1 MDPAPLA
8 DVERATI
15 LLIEDDLALRSTL
28 VLNLTREG
36 CRVLTADTGLVA
48 RDVVS
53 DQKVPLDLIILDEM
67 SAEKSGLQML
77 RALWSHLD
85 VPVLILSVG
94 GERKDKVNGLELGAV
109 DYVAKPFEFRELL
122 ARIRAAVRIRSL
134 PAACPSRGVQR
145 GPLQIWPDRRCA
157 AVDGKELRLRPKE
170 FGLLL
175 TLARE
180 PGRLFGRQEL
190 LCLVWGKDVVVEE
203 RTVDVHV
210 SWLRGKL
217 QGAGLGGDC
226 IRTVYGAGYQFVQD
240 QEVALAHVQ
249 TAEVADGHGQNRV
262 PDRVNS
268 RNS

>member
-8 DVERATI
+8 DVEHATF
-15 LLIEDDLALRSTL
+15 LLVEDGLALRSTL
-28 VLNLTREG
+28 VLNLQREG
-36 CRVLTADTGLVA
+36 YRVLTADTGLVA

-53 DQKVPLDLIILDEM
+53 EQGASLDLIILDEM
-67 SAEKSGLQML
+67 PAEESGLQML

-85 VPVLILSVG
+85 VPVLIISVES
-94 GERKDKVNGLELGAV
+94 ERQDKVNGLERGGV
-109 DYVAKPFEFRELL
+109 NYVTKPFELRELL
-122 ARIRAAVRIRSL
+122 VRIRAAVRIGSL

-157 AVDGKELRLRPKE
+157 AVDGRELRLRPKE

-190 LCLVWGKDVVVEE
+190 LCLIWGKDVAVEE
-203 RTVDVHV
+203 RTVDVHI

-217 QGAGLGGDC
+217 QSAGLSGDC

-240 QEVALAHVQ
+240 QEVALAHLQ
-249 TAEVADGHGQNRV
+249 TAEVADCPGQNCV
-262 PDRVNS
+262 PDHVNS